1 MKVCFWIKCTNKP
14 LNIDQVEKGNPGIG
28 GTEYLILLVAYE
40 IQKRL
45 EDIQV
50 TLYTNNKNLEG
61 ASLVIKYTEK
71 ADSMVIAAV
80 NDEQDILVFTQGN
93 VDDQFYD
100 TINKTNIK
108 FYYAQV
114 NSLCRWPKHR

>member
-61 ASLVIKYTEK
+61 AY
-71 ADSMVIAAV
+71 IAEYV
-80 NDEQDILVFTQGN
+80 TKLLNSDKILEQATTSYFPE
-93 VDDQFYD
+93 
-100 TINKTNIK
+100 
-108 FYYAQV
+108 
-114 NSLCRWPKHR
+114 R